1 MWNTYCTSLAV
12 AVEVNPGQCI
22 VKYFVKY
29 RHSQFR
35 EREDKERGVV
45 LVLNSDAVMN
55 TCSWVF

>member
-35 EREDKERGVV
+35 EREQKKEVKREKEIDRE
-45 LVLNSDAVMN
+45 S
-55 TCSWVF
+55 